1 MSVMRTPK
9 TLLLAVLLGVIAPF
23 LVTSSVAQSAAKSA
37 PSVPTVEQLIA
48 QRNFDQAESLLKAR
62 ILQNPSDAHSITLL
76 GGIREQQRLYRQAES
91 VYREALRVN
100 PSSPEA
106 AAALSKLY
114 SAEGRISDAVA
125 VVEPLYRADPSNT
138 EAKILLSSL
147 YEKQAKF
154 AESLS
159 VAESLLTTPDS
170 QKVLVPVITDRLMLN
185 QPDQAQPL
193 IAELLHDAAGDSQL
207 VADLARAFMRH
218 GMVAD
223 ATELLKLASERIQ
236 PTASLLAA
244 SAEAQGRQ
252 GHLTEAQH
260 LADRARQLNAD
271 STEALF
277 VSAQIAAKQSDWKSV
292 TEFISRALQSAP
304 PDINMLQ
311 GLAYAYMQVGDVDRA
326 HAAAQLLYDLQPNS
340 ADAALSLALVDVRG
354 KHWGEADPLLD
365 NVLASRPN
373 DKPAHL
379 AKGIAKYNLGELDSA
394 VQHLMAS
401 LGQGA
406 PDGEAHYY
414 MGLVAKQRGDLA
426 AATKEM
432 EAALVAD
439 PSHQLAL
446 SSAGQLYAQQG
457 KLQEARSVLEK
468 AVTKLPDDAQSHYQ
482 LATVYRR
489 LSMSDQAREQLEIY
503 QRLIAKAAPAR
514 PESK

>member
-9 TLLLAVLLGVIAPF
+9 TLLLAVLLCVLAVS
-23 LVTSSVAQSAAKSA
+23 LATSSVAQKSTSSTAAI
-37 PSVPTVEQLIA
+37 EQLIA
-48 QRNFDQAESLLKAR
+48 QHELDQAESLLKAR
-62 ILQNPSDAHSITLL
+62 IIQNPSDAHSITLL
-76 GGIREQQRLYRQAES
+76 GNIREQQRLFRQAES
-91 VYREALRVN
+91 IYREALRVN
-100 PSSPEA
+100 SSSAEA

-114 SAEGRISDAVA
+114 SAEGRTTEAISIA
-125 VVEPLYRADPSNT
+125 ESWYRADATST
-138 EAKILLSSL
+138 EAKVLLSSL

-159 VAESLLTTPDS
+159 VAESLLTTPNSED
-170 QKVLVPVITDRLMLN
+170 VLVAVITDRLMLG

-193 IAELLHDAAGDSQL
+193 IAELLRDAANDSQP

-218 GMVAD
+218 GMTAD
-223 ATELLKLASERIQ
+223 ATELLKLATERLQ

-244 SAEAQGRQ
+244 AAEAQGRQ
-252 GHLTEAQH
+252 GHLTEAQQ
-260 LADRARQLNAD
+260 LAERARKLEPNSID
-271 STEALF
+271 ALF
-277 VSAQIAAKQSDWKSV
+277 VSAQIAAKQADWKSV
-292 TEFISRALQSAP
+292 TVFISHALETAP
-304 PDINMLQ
+304 PEVNMLQ
-311 GLAYAYMQVGDVDRA
+311 GLAYAYMQLDDVDRA

-365 NVLASRPN
+365 RVLASRPN

-379 AKGIAKYNLGELDSA
+379 AKGIAKYNLGSLDSA
-394 VQHLMAS
+394 VEHLNAS

-414 MGLVAKQRGDLA
+414 MGLVAKQRGDIA
-426 AATKEM
+426 AATREM

-457 KLQEARSVLEK
+457 KLEQARSVLEK
-468 AVTKLPDDAQSHYQ
+468 AIAKSPDDAQSHYQ

-489 LSMSDQAREQLEIY
+489 LAMSGQAREQLEIY